1 MTNSGAC
8 IGLSPAPLPAAML
21 RGAVHD
27 ASETRGRRFAV
38 RFALYGRRTC
48 APTSGWRGWSFR
60 VDATV
65 EETAHERQSTRI
77 FGEYAFL
84 EDSRYASQPKN
95 ISGRI
100 RREWSEQPRGGVLWV
115 EAEGR
120 GTFQRADLC
129 DAFIKVGGCRYDPRL
144 WNPET
149 PLTTLTKVICG
160 SP

>member
-1 MTNSGAC
+1 
-8 IGLSPAPLPAAML
+8 ML
-21 RGAVHD
+21 RGAGHD

-65 EETAHERQSTRI
+65 EETAAPERRSTRS

-95 ISGRI
+95 TQVEYGGNGRSNRAAGCCGP
-100 RREWSEQPRGGVLWV
+100 RRKG
-115 EAEGR
+115 
-120 GTFQRADLC
+120 
-129 DAFIKVGGCRYDPRL
+129 
-144 WNPET
+144 
-149 PLTTLTKVICG
+149 G
-160 SP
+160 SPSSGPTCAMLSLKWVA

>member
-1 MTNSGAC
+1 
-8 IGLSPAPLPAAML
+8 ML
-21 RGAVHD
+21 RGAGHD

-65 EETAHERQSTRI
+65 EETAAPERRSTRS

-100 RREWSEQPRGGVLWV
+100 RRGWSGQPRGGGVWG
-115 EAEGR
+115 EAGGGGALPR
-120 GTFQRADLC
+120 GDVC
-129 DAFIKVGGCRYDPRL
+129 GGFF
-144 WNPET
+144 
-149 PLTTLTKVICG
+149 
-160 SP
+160 